1 MRVLASVSLG
11 GSGHLNPLVP
21 FLAAA
26 RRRGDEALVV
36 GPAALADMVGH
47 AGFPFRP
54 GGEPSEADIA
64 PIRERLPVAPREE
77 AVVLGNRE
85 LFARLAATALL
96 PEVARVCEEWRP
108 DLILRDPTEYASA
121 VVAHDRGIPTAQ
133 VALSLAEAEDG
144 SITAAAPALEEHR
157 AGLTAELRATPYL
170 TRFPASLDPSP
181 FPATTRYREPPA
193 PPAAALPD
201 WWGGA
206 AGPLVYVTFGT
217 VLGHMSFAADVF
229 RRALDALAGEDVRVL
244 MTIGTH
250 VDPAAVGPVPGNVHV
265 EAWVA
270 QAEVLGSAAVVV
282 CHGGSGTAYGA
293 LAAGV
298 PLVLT
303 PYFADQFE
311 NSRRITAAGAGVTV
325 EAGAVRDGVRSVLAD
340 GSYREA
346 AGRIAAEMAAVP
358 TVDEALDRLAAD
370 AQARANR

>member
-26 RRRGDEALVV
+26 DRRGDETLVV
-36 GPAALADMVGH
+36 GPAALTRMVAE
-47 AGFPFRP
+47 AGFRFRP
-54 GGEPSEADIA
+54 GGEPSEAEIA
-64 PIRERLPVAPREE
+64 PIRELLPVAPHHE

-96 PEVARVCEEWRP
+96 PEVARVCDEWRP

-121 VVAHDRGIPTAQ
+121 VVAHGRGIPTAQ
-133 VALSLAEAEDG
+133 VALSLAEAEEG
-144 SITAAAPALEEHR
+144 SLAAAAPALEEHR
-157 AGLTAELRATPYL
+157 PGLTGELRATPYV

-181 FPATTRYREPPA
+181 FPVTHRYRVPPD
-193 PPAAALPD
+193 PPAAPLPD

-206 AGPLVYVTFGT
+206 DTPLVYVTFGT
-217 VLGHMSFAADVF
+217 VLGHMSFAADTF
-229 RRALDALAGEDVRVL
+229 RGALAALAGEDVRVL
-244 MTIGTH
+244 MTIGNH
-250 VDPAAVGPVPGNVHV
+250 LDSAAVGPAPANAHV
-265 EAWVA
+265 EPWID
-270 QAEVLGSAAVVV
+270 QADVLGSAALVA

-298 PLVLT
+298 PLVMA
-303 PYFADQFE
+303 PVFADQFE
-311 NSRRITAAGAGVTV
+311 NARRISAAGAGVTV
-325 EAGAVRDGVRSVLAD
+325 EAGGLRDGVRTVLAD
-340 GSYREA
+340 PSYGRA

-358 TVDEALDRLAAD
+358 TVDAALERLLPG

>member
-21 FLAAA
+21 FLAAV

-36 GPAALADMVGH
+36 GPAALARMVAD
-47 AGFPFRP
+47 AGVPFRP
-54 GGEPSEADIA
+54 GGEPSEAEIA
-64 PIRERLPVAPREE
+64 PIRERLPVVPREE

-96 PEVARVCEEWRP
+96 PEVARVCDEWRP

-157 AGLTAELRATPYL
+157 ARLTAELRATPYL

-181 FPATTRYREPPA
+181 FPATARYRDPPG
-193 PPAAALPD
+193 PAAALPD
-201 WWGGA
+201 WWAGA

-229 RRALDALAGEDVRVL
+229 RGALDALAGEDVRVL
-244 MTIGTH
+244 MTIGPH
-250 VDPAAVGPVPGNVHV
+250 LDPASVGPVPANAHL
-265 EAWVA
+265 EAWVD
-270 QAEVLGSAAVVV
+270 QADVLGSAALVV

-325 EAGAVRDGVRSVLAD
+325 EARAVPDGVRTVLAD
-340 GSYREA
+340 GSYRDA

-358 TVDEALDRLAAD
+358 TVDEALGRLLAGS
-370 AQARANR
+370 QARANR